1 MGIRHLARQR
11 VMQLLYA
18 LEFAPPSE
26 DFPAV
31 ERLFLRGD
39 IRRRK
44 GWGPFASE
52 LAAKVYAQREALD
65 EDVRPLLHHWTMDR
79 LPLVDRICLRM
90 AVCELKDYPDIPMR
104 VTLNEYIEI
113 VRLFST
119 DESPQYINAVLD
131 RLAQKFPK
139 KDFQIRDGEK
149 SPAESPA
156 QGPRGA
162 GSTPSETP
170 IRS

>member
-1 MGIRHLARQR
+1 M
-11 VMQLLYA
+11 
-18 LEFAPPSE
+18 E
-26 DFPAV
+26 
-31 ERLFLRGD
+31 
-39 IRRRK
+39 
-44 GWGPFASE
+44 
-52 LAAKVYAQREALD
+52 
-65 EDVRPLLHHWTMDR
+65 R

-90 AVCELKDYPDIPMR
+90 AVCELKNYPDIPMR

-139 KDFQIRDGEK
+139 KDFQIQQGEK
-149 SPAESPA
+149 NASASSAQASSGGEST
-156 QGPRGA
+156 Q
-162 GSTPSETP
+162 SETP